1 MICKTTMCTDKK
13 TQQGSIVFPFQKVLN
28 ILVLPFMCGKN
39 KFIES
44 RERFVYP
51 VNEPDSLHIY
61 QKCSAERKQQVEFR
75 LCWWCQ
81 IWRSYWCISKHFWR
95 SLIRLFGLDDLEYL
109 LNIWL
114 LSTATPVPI
123 TVLST
128 GVCWKTYHS
137 PWEHWNDRSTWMT
150 P

>member
-1 MICKTTMCTDKK
+1 MCTDKK

-61 QKCSAERKQQVEFR
+61 QKCSA
-75 LCWWCQ
+75 
-81 IWRSYWCISKHFWR
+81 
-95 SLIRLFGLDDLEYL
+95 DDAKFEDH
-109 LNIWL
+109 IDASP
-114 LSTATPVPI
+114 STSEGVSSDCS
-123 TVLST
+123 VL
-128 GVCWKTYHS
+128 
-137 PWEHWNDRSTWMT
+137 MT
-150 P
+150 